1 MYLLDTFTLPI
12 PRRFLRATDLVE
24 AGYIE
29 SYVPNSK
36 DTFLVKIHKEG
47 KKYIM
52 YGRGWRLFV
61 EKECLM
67 NDIVVEFLYYP
78 SIRKTIIALVTRYGV
93 PASFIDGF
101 VRAPMKLP
109 PFFQRP
115 LLLIPIKEA
124 PVQENTEQEEDD
136 EELEEEGEEEGEEG
150 GGEEGE
156 DEVYFSEPNDESS
169 HEEDNRLDMEWT
181 TTLTKSHVLGMNPYL
196 TLPKK
201 LSPEKLFKV
210 GDPVYILAH
219 PDRLFVSK
227 ISTFHSHC
235 HTGYRLQTGWKAF
248 VKELEL
254 EVGDQCVFQIMFRIK
269 LSIFRK
275 ADV

>member
-1 MYLLDTFTLPI
+1 
-12 PRRFLRATDLVE
+12 
-24 AGYIE
+24 
-29 SYVPNSK
+29 
-36 DTFLVKIHKEG
+36 
-47 KKYIM
+47 M

-136 EELEEEGEEEGEEG
+136 EELEEEGEEEG
-150 GGEEGE
+150 GEEGE

-196 TLPKK
+196 
-201 LSPEKLFKV
+201 V
-210 GDPVYILAH
+210 
-219 PDRLFVSK
+219 FV
-227 ISTFHSHC
+227 
-235 HTGYRLQTGWKAF
+235 
-248 VKELEL
+248 VK
-254 EVGDQCVFQIMFRIK
+254 F
-269 LSIFRK
+269 
-275 ADV
+275 